1 MSSKINYYTQTE
13 AASLINVS
21 ESSIKLYIKELSDD
35 EKEGKFNDKNQ
46 PNDLGIQALL
56 SIAEDRN
63 PYLKKYN
70 EYEKIIN
77 DKDNEIKYLKNRI
90 ELLENKNKELN
101 KRYIEYSEKVSNRFG
116 ELQEQSN
123 IIIAQLSKNNDQ
135 LQKLS
140 EPIKKEQNF
149 VERLK
154 GLFTGK

>member
-63 PYLKKYN
+63 PYLKKYK

-140 EPIKKEQNF
+140 EPIKKEQSF